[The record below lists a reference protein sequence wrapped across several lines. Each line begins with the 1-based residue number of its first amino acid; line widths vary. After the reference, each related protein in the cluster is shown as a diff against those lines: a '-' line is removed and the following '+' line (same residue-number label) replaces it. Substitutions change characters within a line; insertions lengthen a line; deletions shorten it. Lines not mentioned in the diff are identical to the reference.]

1 MKGNKIIKE
10 RLNENMVLPV
20 VDINAQNVEAL
31 AMVGNFKYKC

>member
-20 VDINAQNVEAL
+20 VDINAQNGWVL
-31 AMVGNFKYKC
+31 AKAED